1 MEAIKNS
8 QQHIEMRFGRFEDS
22 RENPSVINSKP
33 EVDSKKCK
41 TSKVKMTTWFLLW
54 TIAMVII
61 VVRVCNG
68 LLPAAEHRTRGV
80 VAGIFYS
87 VRSIENSSAFIDGH
101 IVKEGDTIYGAT
113 VVKINRTTVEFEK
126 NEKRWK
132 QRVLE
137 RPYRRGWNSGKR

>member
-8 QQHIEMRFGRFEDS
+8 HQHIEMRFGRFEDS
-22 RENPSVINSKP
+22 RENPSVIKSKP

-41 TSKVKMTTWFLLW
+41 TSKIKMITWFLLW
-54 TIAMVII
+54 TIAMVIV

-68 LLPAAEHRTRGV
+68 LRPTTEHRTRGV

-137 RPYRRGWNSGKR
+137 RPYRRGWNSRNR